1 MSRVLV
7 AMSGGVDSSVAAKL
21 LVDAGHEVV
30 GATMRLVT
38 NEVVGA
44 AGSNTCCSLRD
55 VEDARTVC
63 ERLGIVHHT
72 FDLDDDFTE
81 QVITRWV
88 EAYEAG
94 LTPNPCI
101 WCNRHMKFELLWD
114 LACKLGCDKLATGH
128 YARVLHDPA
137 GGPARLAKA
146 RYLEKDQS
154 YVLWPVRQEVLANL
168 ILPLGEL
175 SSKDEARAIATEAG
189 LVTARKHD
197 SQDICFVPDGDWPA
211 YLDRWRGHPAEVGR
225 IVDADGTVVGWH
237 RGMARYTIGQRKGLG
252 VSAGRRLY
260 VVAKD
265 AATNTVRVGDNDEL
279 FSSSFVATD
288 AIWPAGE
295 VPQGPVRGSV
305 VGCYH
310 GFEHACT
317 VVSAGDATFRVECDK
332 SVRAIAPGQSAVVYD
347 GDVVLCGGIIAPLEG
362 VN

>member
-44 AGSNTCCSLRD
+44 KGSNTCCSLKD

-63 ERLGIVHHT
+63 ERLGIAHHT

-101 WCNRHMKFELLWD
+101 WCNRYMKFELLWD
-114 LACKLGCDKLATGH
+114 LARKLGCDKLATGH
-128 YARVLHDPA
+128 YARVLHDPE

-146 RYLEKDQS
+146 RFLEKDQS
-154 YVLWPVRQEVLANL
+154 YVLWPVRQEVLRNL
-168 ILPLGEL
+168 VLPLGEL
-175 SSKDEARAIATEAG
+175 ASKDEARAIAQEAG

-211 YLDRWRGHPAEVGR
+211 YLDRWRGRPEEVGR

-265 AATNTVRVGDNDEL
+265 TVTNTVRVGGNDEL
-279 FSSSFVATD
+279 MSDSFCATE
-288 AIWPAGE
+288 AIWPAGM
-295 VPQGPVRGSV
+295 VPHEPVRGEAV
-305 VGCYH
+305 CCYH
-310 GFEHACT
+310 GFAHACT
-317 VVSAGDATFRVECDK
+317 VIPTAEGAFRVDCDK
-332 SVRAIAPGQSAVVYD
+332 PVRAVAPGQSVVVYD
-347 GDVVLCGGIIAPLEG
+347 GDVVLCGGVIAP
-362 VN
+362 